1 MKKINE
7 QETVLYSYLKKW
19 GDEDEMERL
28 QELYAAE
35 EQAYENVKYIG
46 VGILIGIGLCVI
58 FGLSIIVTSIWGLTP
73 SLFFRN
79 KNIGYNEG
87 L

>member
-58 FGLSIIVTSIWGLTP
+58 FGLSIIVTSI
-73 SLFFRN
+73 
-79 KNIGYNEG
+79 
-87 L
+87 